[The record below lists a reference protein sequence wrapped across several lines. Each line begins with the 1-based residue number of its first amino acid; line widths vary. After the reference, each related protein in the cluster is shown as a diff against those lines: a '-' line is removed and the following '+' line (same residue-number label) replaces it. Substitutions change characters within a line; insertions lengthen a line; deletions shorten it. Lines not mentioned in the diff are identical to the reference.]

1 MNGSDD
7 GWKPVQ
13 SGLVDMGFNH
23 FYDDAD
29 LQPTFLLSDLANAG
43 SAISEMVLNVTWA
56 QLEPTSG
63 QFDFSAID
71 SAVSAV
77 SAYNTSHGTDLGIKL
92 RVWGAVVAPDW
103 VKNLDGPPIAVSGKA
118 TVDPTN
124 YGSRTFAKVWTAD
137 YNDAWLD
144 LQNHLAQ
151 YVSSGG
157 SVTYD
162 GNPIIRGIS
171 QTAGMT
177 ASDEPFVSLPT
188 SAPIS
193 SGATQGVDQFGALVN
208 GGYSD
213 YAEML
218 TLRAA
223 IASYSSWATK
233 PLDYT
238 INPYHLYTSGSPYGS
253 ATNDQ
258 NFAIAVLQQTRNST
272 RLVQAG
278 NHALDAPQHSQLPFL
293 YAQLTAD
300 AALTTAAAPNSYQTA
315 SPDLLYTEPNNDNPD
330 FPASGGYS
338 NWPNVVSSGVIANGG
353 DIELWS
359 FSGPAGTTISGY
371 VNLTS
376 SQMSSLADIV
386 ANGVAPTTGAPADG
400 SALGFL
406 APAFIT
412 GTAGAIEFSGT
423 DALLLESAA
432 AETSYSVTLTS
443 LNGHTLSVVEDRVG
457 HSGSTLTFS
466 GTLDEVNTVLAS
478 LTDTVSSGTDVLQ
491 ISATDT
497 GGHSAQRNI
506 GIKVVSAGPT
516 SGFATETPPAVFSA
530 NGIAVFGGVQ
540 ASSSFAGDLQIGP
553 GGYATTLFAA
563 LAPSAYA
570 TAVLSIGSAFHVAS
584 SGAAYVTGQVTA
596 ATVEVDNGGLLNGA
610 GVISGSSGAAIVN
623 GGTIEA
629 MADLTLGLQR
639 LEIKN
644 DLVGSGS
651 LKVDAGATLLLDGAV
666 ASSQVIDFAP
676 NTSAQLG
683 QDPYTPSTL
692 VLAAPPTIATMTGFT
707 YADRIVLS
715 GVTVSSASYAGSTL
729 RVLTSAGAT
738 LTYTL
743 TGDLAGLTLD
753 ASAASQG
760 IIQFDPPPS
769 PTLPSDTVV
778 DQIIVSGGTVIEP
791 PGHVT
796 ANGIGGVAVS
806 VDGGGTLALAGGSVV
821 TAEQSAIVGDAGS
834 GGLVVMGGAL
844 EVTASSSTP
853 GDLVIGA
860 QQSGNG
866 TVLDLEQI
874 AVGGAVIV
882 GSAGSGTLE
891 LRGVAASL
899 SAGSAI
905 IGETATG
912 QGTVRV
918 NGGEWMTSG
927 GLTVGGAGSGALTI
941 DGSDNGVTGQVTAY
955 NVNIGN
961 QASGHGTVLL
971 DSGEMLVAN
980 YAAASNTL
988 TVGGAGTGD
997 LTLHGA
1003 SEVAVGYA
1011 LGNTAS
1017 LSGRLLVGGTAG
1029 GQGTVTIGDD
1039 SAVLVYGDATVG
1051 GAGTGTVTIGG
1062 NPGDDALL
1070 AMMGTLTVNSGSTV
1084 AIGDADAAIR
1094 ASVIDVEHGGVISGQ
1109 GTLSGDLGGNQTTT
1123 SADIVNDGTIKA
1135 KGGDLLLYGDI
1146 SGNGT
1151 LSIGSGATLT
1161 LEGSVGSGQTI
1172 DFGPHATLVIAD
1184 PQAFHGK
1191 LTGLDATDTIE
1202 IGGQQA
1208 SSATWTS
1215 GTLTIALPSG
1225 ALQYSITGSYSG
1237 GFTAHA
1243 DNLGGSNLQAEPD
1256 IVGTGEGDVHMTTFD
1271 GLKYDFQAAGDFVVT
1286 QSTDPANPWEIQM
1299 RTTSWGSAVSVTQV
1313 LGTKV
1318 GDEQVTFAVGRDNT
1332 IHIDGVADT
1341 ALQVGDVQQ
1350 LGDDGSL
1357 ARLSDNTYRLDW
1369 ANGESMTVT
1378 NHLGIYLDWSVTLGP
1393 NDAPGSMHGLLGSDT
1408 GQANDFQLRNGT
1420 VLTPPLSEQQMQ
1432 GLYADSW
1439 RVAPGASLL
1448 DDPQAPALAQ
1458 LVQAMAAPPTTSPPA
1473 ATVTDASTNAPTQ
1486 NQNFFAGVG
1495 YFEAPDQ
1502 YRPSD
1507 SGY

>member
-1 MNGSDD
+1 
-7 GWKPVQ
+7 
-13 SGLVDMGFNH
+13 MGFNH

-63 QFDFSAID
+63 QFDYAAID
-71 SAVSAV
+71 SAVNAV
-77 SAYNTSHGTDLGIKL
+77 SAYNTSHGTDIGIKL
-92 RVWGAVVAPDW
+92 RVWGGVVAPDW
-103 VKNLDGPPIAVSGKA
+103 VKNLDGPPVAVSGKA
-118 TVDPTN
+118 TIDPTN
-124 YGSRTFAKVWTAD
+124 YGSRTFPKVWTAD
-137 YNDAWLD
+137 YNDAWLE
-144 LQNHLAQ
+144 LQNDLATH
-151 YVSSGG
+151 VTAGG
-157 SVTYD
+157 SATYD

-171 QTAGMT
+171 QTAGIT

-193 SGATQGVDQFGALVN
+193 SGATQGVDQFGALVS

-223 IASYSSWATK
+223 IASYAAWATT

-238 INPYHLYTSGSPYGS
+238 INPYHLYTPGTPYGS

-278 NHALDAPQHSQLPFL
+278 NHALDAPQHGQLPFL

-300 AALTTAAAPNSYQTA
+300 AALTTAAAPNSFQTA
-315 SPDLLYTEPNNDNPD
+315 SPDLLYAEPSSGNPL

-338 NWPNVVSSGVIANGG
+338 NWPNVVSSGVMANGG

-359 FSGPAGTTISGY
+359 FSGPQGTTISGY
-371 VNLTS
+371 VNMTS
-376 SQMSSLADIV
+376 SQMSALADIV
-386 ANGVAPTTGAPADG
+386 ANGVAPTTEAPADG

-412 GTAGAIEFSGT
+412 DIAGTIRFSGT
-423 DALLLESAA
+423 NALLLES
-432 AETSYSVTLTS
+432 TTPDSTYSVTLTS
-443 LNGHTLSVVEDRVG
+443 LNGHTLSVVQDRATQ
-457 HSGSTLTFS
+457 SGTTLAVS
-466 GTLDEVNTVLAS
+466 GTLDEVNSVLAS
-478 LTDTVSSGTDVLQ
+478 LTDTVSSGTDVVQ
-491 ISATDT
+491 ISATDS
-497 GGHSAQRNI
+497 GGHSAARNV
-506 GIKVVSAGPT
+506 GVAVVSAGPS
-516 SGFATETPPAVFSA
+516 SGFAAGTPPAVFLS
-530 NGIAVFGGVQ
+530 NGIAVLGGVQ
-540 ASSSFAGDLQIGP
+540 ASLGFAGDLQIGP

-563 LAPSAYA
+563 LAPNAYA
-570 TAVLSIGSAFHVAS
+570 TATLSVGSAFHVTS
-584 SGAAYVTGQVTA
+584 GGAAYLTGQVTA
-596 ATVEVDNGGLLNGA
+596 ATVEVDQGGLLSGA
-610 GVISGSSGAAIVN
+610 GVISASSGGTIVN
-623 GGTIEA
+623 SGTIEA

-644 DLVGSGS
+644 GVAGSGT
-651 LKVDAGATLLLDGAV
+651 LQIDAGATLLLDG
-666 ASSQVIDFAP
+666 SLDPSQVIKFAP

-692 VLAAPPTIATMTGFT
+692 VLASPPGNATISGFT

-729 RVLTSAGAT
+729 SVVTSGGTT

-753 ASAASQG
+753 TDAASQG
-760 IIQFDPPPS
+760 IIQFDPPAS

-806 VDGGGTLALAGGSVV
+806 VDGGGMLALAGGSVV
-821 TAEQSAIVGDAGS
+821 TAQQSAIVGDTGS
-834 GGLVVMGGAL
+834 GSLVVMGGAL
-844 EVTASSSTP
+844 EITASSSTP

-860 QQSGNG
+860 QHSGNG

-874 AVGGAVIV
+874 AVSGAVIV

-905 IGETATG
+905 IGQGATG

-927 GLTVGGAGSGALTI
+927 GLTVGGAGSGTLTI

-961 QASGHGTVLL
+961 QATGHGTVFL
-971 DSGEMLVAN
+971 DSGELLVAN
-980 YAAASNTL
+980 YTASANTL
-988 TVGGAGTGD
+988 AVGVSGTGD
-997 LTLHGA
+997 LTLKGA

-1011 LGNTAS
+1011 LGGAIVSGQPVSNTGHLA
-1017 LSGRLLVGGTAG
+1017 VGDTLGAG
-1029 GQGTVTIGDD
+1029 HVIIGDD
-1039 SAVLVYGDATVG
+1039 SAILVYGDATVG
-1051 GAGTGTVTIGG
+1051 GAGIVTLGG
-1062 NPGDDALL
+1062 SAGDDALL
-1070 AMMGTLTVNSGSTV
+1070 AMTVSMTVSSGGV
-1084 AIGDADAAIR
+1084 VDLRDADTAIR
-1094 ASVIDVEHGGVISGQ
+1094 APTIDVKAGGVISGL

-1123 SADIVNDGTIKA
+1123 SADIVNSGTIEA
-1135 KGGDLLLYGDI
+1135 KGGELLVYGDI
-1146 SGNGT
+1146 TGSGGT
-1151 LSIGSGATLT
+1151 LAIESGATMT
-1161 LEGSVGSGQTI
+1161 LEGSVASGQTVQ
-1172 DFGPHATLVIAD
+1172 FSSHATLVIAD
-1184 PQAFHGK
+1184 PRSFHG
-1191 LTGLDATDTIE
+1191 TISGFDASDTLV

-1208 SSATWTS
+1208 TGVTW
-1215 GTLTIALPSG
+1215 
-1225 ALQYSITGSYSG
+1225 SG
-1237 GFTAHA
+1237 GTMTIDLPTGLLQCSVAGDYSAGFLAHG
-1243 DNLGGSNLQAEPD
+1243 NGLGGSTLQANPST
-1256 IVGTGEGDVHMTTFD
+1256 VGGGEGDVHMTSFD
-1271 GLKYDFQAAGDFVVT
+1271 GLKYEFQAVGDFVVT
-1286 QSTDPANPWEIQM
+1286 QSTDSANPWEIQM
-1299 RTTSWGSAVSVTQV
+1299 RTASWGGAVSVTQV

-1332 IHIDGVADT
+1332 VHIDGVADS
-1341 ALQVGDVQQ
+1341 ALQAGDVQQ
-1350 LGDDGSL
+1350 LGSDDGSL

-1378 NHLGIYLDWSVTLGP
+1378 NYRGIYLDWTVALGP
-1393 NDAPGSMHGLLGSDT
+1393 NDAPGSVRSLLGSDT
-1408 GQANDFQLRNGT
+1408 GQANDFQLPDGT
-1420 VLTPPLSEQQMQ
+1420 VLTQPLSEQQML
-1432 GLYADSW
+1432 GIYADSW
-1439 RVAPGASLL
+1439 RVTSGASLL
-1448 DDPQAPALAQ
+1448 DDPQASTLAQ
-1458 LVQAMAAPPTTSPPA
+1458 LVQAMAAPPTTPPPA
-1473 ATVTDASTNAPTQ
+1473 ATIADSSASTTGPMQ
-1486 NQNFFAGVG
+1486 NQNFFAGVD
-1495 YFEAPDQ
+1495 YFQPDMN
-1502 YRPSD
+1502 RPTD